1 MEKAF
6 TDTAEALGVDTMIVN
21 DEASVENVSQNLDN
35 MISAGVDG
43 IVFFG
48 VSETL
53 FPVISQKCEEAKVPF
68 VLYDHMPS
76 DDELE
81 LLRENPY
88 FKGAVGTRD
97 LGTGRNIGEHAASLG
112 LKDAIIITGGITDP
126 THIARVDGFTEA
138 FESGGGT
145 IHGVGWDATEAAD
158 AITKTNDL
166 LTAYPD
172 VDCIYASSGGTASGV
187 IETLQH
193 RDDVNA
199 VIFATDLDPDIL
211 DGLDDGIVE
220 AANGAHWINPNLRR
234 LY

>member
-76 DDELE
+76 DDEL
-81 LLRENPY
+81 
-88 FKGAVGTRD
+88 
-97 LGTGRNIGEHAASLG
+97 
-112 LKDAIIITGGITDP
+112 
-126 THIARVDGFTEA
+126 
-138 FESGGGT
+138 
-145 IHGVGWDATEAAD
+145 
-158 AITKTNDL
+158 
-166 LTAYPD
+166 
-172 VDCIYASSGGTASGV
+172 
-187 IETLQH
+187 
-193 RDDVNA
+193 
-199 VIFATDLDPDIL
+199 
-211 DGLDDGIVE
+211 
-220 AANGAHWINPNLRR
+220 
-234 LY
+234 